1 MLPDGQASAAVAAAI
16 IADRGRVL
24 LVRRRVAEGPL
35 WWQFPAGKVEPGEA
49 PAAAAVR
56 EADEEVGLIVEVDQ
70 VLGFRKHPV
79 THQEMAYVACTITA
93 GVAHVAAPAEIDTIQ
108 WCSTDR
114 IESRLPAGVFPPVLA
129 YLRGLG

>member
-1 MLPDGQASAAVAAAI
+1 MLPDGHTHAAVAAAI

-35 WWQFPAGKVEPGEA
+35 RWQFPAGKVEPGEA

-56 EADEEVGLIVEVDQ
+56 EAYEEVGLIVEADQ

-79 THQEMAYVACTITA
+79 TNRQMAYVACTITA
-93 GVAHVAAPAEIDTIQ
+93 GVAHVAAPAEIEIGRAS
-108 WCSTDR
+108 CR
-114 IESRLPAGVFPPVLA
+114 ERV
-129 YLRGLG
+129 